1 MIAYL
6 SGRVVGVLENQVI
19 LKLPS
24 GVGYLAWVSPKKN
37 YMQNE
42 NIDFYVW
49 EVLRENKSEL
59 YAFESLDD
67 RHWAEKLTKVSGVG
81 PKVAANLIYSLGW
94 EKILQSIQLNDVSNF
109 TGVKGLGLK
118 TAKKIVLELKGA
130 TTDLDILQRTEM
142 GSNQTSIDFTD
153 TLSNLGYKRG
163 EIVLTITKLKKAGLW
178 EQENLVTLVKKGLEI
193 IGKK

>member
-1 MIAYL
+1 
-6 SGRVVGVLENQVI
+6 
-19 LKLPS
+19 
-24 GVGYLAWVSPKKN
+24 
-37 YMQNE
+37 MQNE

-178 EQENLVTLVKKGLEI
+178 EQENLITLVKKGLEI

>member
-178 EQENLVTLVKKGLEI
+178 EQENLITLVKKGLEI

>member
-6 SGRVVGVLENQVI
+6 SGRVVGVLENQII

-24 GVGYLAWVSPKKN
+24 GVGYLTWVSPSKN

-94 EKILQSIQLNDVSNF
+94 EKILESIQLNDTTNF

-118 TAKKIVLELKGA
+118 TAKKIVLELKGSS
-130 TTDLDILQRTEM
+130 TDLEILQRTEM
-142 GSNQTSIDFTD
+142 GNNQTAIDFTD

-163 EIVLTITKLKKAGLW
+163 EIVSTISKLKKAGLW
-178 EQENLVTLVKKGLEI
+178 DDGNLVSLVKKGLEI